1 MDVRKPGLDKN
12 SDSEYTDIRRN
23 LRLSDQWRVV
33 SVFTAFNLPE
43 YADVP
48 GDAPE
53 RRGQTL

>member
-1 MDVRKPGLDKN
+1 MDVREPGLDKN
-12 SDSEYTDIRRN
+12 SDSEYTDIRRK

-53 RRGQTL
+53 RN